1 MSKQNLEVV
10 RRSLAAWNRRDLDRT
25 LEEMHPDGE
34 VDWSES
40 RGPHSGIYRGR
51 ERVRRFYEEWLELF
65 DEVDIQPEE
74 FIDVGEHVVVPN
86 RGFARGREGVTVAAS
101 STQVFT
107 FREGKIVR
115 LRLYQDMETALKSV
129 GLAR

>member
-10 RRSLAAWNRRDLDRT
+10 RRSLDAWNRRDLDRA
-25 LEEMHPDGE
+25 LAEMHPDCV

-40 RGPHSGIYRGR
+40 RGPDSGIYRGR
-51 ERVRRFYEEWLELF
+51 ERVRRFYEGWLELF
-65 DEVDIQPEE
+65 DQVDIQPEDL
-74 FIDVGEHVVVPN
+74 IDVGEHVVVPN
-86 RGFARGREGVTVAAS
+86 RGFARGREGVTVTAS

-115 LRLYQDMETALKSV
+115 VRLYQQKETALRAV
-129 GLAR
+129 GLVQ